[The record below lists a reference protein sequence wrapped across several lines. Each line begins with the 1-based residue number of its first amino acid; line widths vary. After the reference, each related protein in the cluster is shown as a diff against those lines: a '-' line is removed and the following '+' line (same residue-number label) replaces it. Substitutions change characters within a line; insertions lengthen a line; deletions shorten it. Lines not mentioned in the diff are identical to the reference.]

1 MPGVSDC
8 MATTDRSR
16 HVVSDA
22 GPLIHLDE
30 LDSLDLLNAYGP
42 ILITPAVWREV
53 HRHRPTAL
61 SRLPPSAK
69 QREPQGIS
77 DDRLVAILEA
87 FSLAPADREALAMA
101 QETPG
106 ALFLTD
112 DAAVRLVAEQ
122 LGIEARGTVGILIR
136 AIRQESRTRAAVLD
150 TLQTLPVRSSLHI
163 RPALLQEIITLV
175 RVHGERTR

>member
-1 MPGVSDC
+1 
-8 MATTDRSR
+8 
-16 HVVSDA
+16 
-22 GPLIHLDE
+22 
-30 LDSLDLLNAYGP
+30 
-42 ILITPAVWREV
+42 
-53 HRHRPTAL
+53 
-61 SRLPPSAK
+61 
-69 QREPQGIS
+69 
-77 DDRLVAILEA
+77 
-87 FSLAPADREALAMA
+87 MA